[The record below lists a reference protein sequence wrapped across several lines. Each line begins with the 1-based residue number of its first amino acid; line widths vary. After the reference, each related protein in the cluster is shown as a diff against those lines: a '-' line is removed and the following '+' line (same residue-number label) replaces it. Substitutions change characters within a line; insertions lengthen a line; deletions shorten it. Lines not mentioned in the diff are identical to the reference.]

1 MKCLAQCLAQEVM
14 CMGRVALERAWRCSL
29 GSSLEDSLGHGKE
42 GSSRERYH
50 RRNLMSL
57 LFGEIIRAGVKMNW
71 PRETWDRP

>member
-1 MKCLAQCLAQEVM
+1 
-14 CMGRVALERAWRCSL
+14 MGRVALERAWRCSL